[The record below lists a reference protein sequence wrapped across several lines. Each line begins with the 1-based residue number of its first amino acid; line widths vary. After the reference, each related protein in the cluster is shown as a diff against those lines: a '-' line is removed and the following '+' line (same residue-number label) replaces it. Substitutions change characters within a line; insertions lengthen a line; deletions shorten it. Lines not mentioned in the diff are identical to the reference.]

1 MDAKDAEI
9 RSASRQEQG
18 HQRRYIFS
26 LHLSVIHVFPK
37 NSSLFE
43 IRDIFEICFN
53 WWRKAISL
61 KIPHIKWASGWREM
75 QEKEEKEEVEEKGLS
90 YPDFPPSAESRR
102 RRRRGGGLYDR

>member
-26 LHLSVIHVFPK
+26 LHLSVILFFPK
-37 NSSLFE
+37 EFQSFC
-43 IRDIFEICFN
+43 DIFEICFN

-75 QEKEEKEEVEEKGLS
+75 QEEEEEGGLS